1 LGKKVGEMT
10 EERKRVLHDYAK
22 DVNMTIEY
30 RFIKA
35 VNEMIERFG
44 SFTTEDHDLFT
55 KYVEYENN
63 RQANNH

>member
-1 LGKKVGEMT
+1 MEI
-10 EERKRVLHDYAK
+10 ERKRVLHNYAK

-44 SFTTEDHDLFT
+44 SFTTEDYELFT
-55 KYVEYENN
+55 KYVEYEHN

>member
-1 LGKKVGEMT
+1 MEI
-10 EERKRVLHDYAK
+10 ERKRVLHNYAK
-22 DVNMTIEY
+22 DVNMTIEF

-44 SFTTEDHDLFT
+44 SFTTEDHELFT

>member
-1 LGKKVGEMT
+1 MEI
-10 EERKRVLHDYAK
+10 ERKRVLHNYAK
-22 DVNMTIEY
+22 DVNMTIEF

-44 SFTTEDHDLFT
+44 SFTTEDHELFI
-55 KYVEYENN
+55 KYVEYEHN

>member
-1 LGKKVGEMT
+1 MEI
-10 EERKRVLHDYAK
+10 ERKRVLHNYAK
-22 DVNMTIEY
+22 DVNMTIEF

-44 SFTTEDHDLFT
+44 SFTTEDHELFT

-63 RQANNH
+63 RQANNN

>member
-1 LGKKVGEMT
+1 MEI
-10 EERKRVLHDYAK
+10 ERKRVLHNYAK

-30 RFIKA
+30 RFIKV

-44 SFTTEDHDLFT
+44 SFTTEDHDLFI

-63 RQANNH
+63 RQTNNH